1 MTQSAA
7 AIWYGLRSQQ
17 FGGVSVIDIS
27 ESIEACANHYGEQ
40 AEAMRS
46 YLQEGQA
53 AALALPNRG
62 PLRFTESGALAEEI
76 RAAYSKY
83 GFYVFEN
90 VLSAEE
96 LEDIKADLDT
106 MRAQFPTGPE
116 SQVNAAGEPALGADA
131 KALTLVWSKPLGDP
145 LGGTELANGRHQVKM
160 FEPEADV
167 EAPLAA
173 PFIILGSLQFSDA
186 CLRTYAHPELLK
198 VTESINGPDFAP
210 FNEALFIKEPGIG
223 AAVSWHQDGVT
234 HWDSPDFDEDIHG
247 FNFMAQAYGSTAVN
261 GVWVLPGTHKQGKL
275 DIKALVAESG
285 SERLEGAVPIVC
297 NPGDVVMCNRQLL
310 HGSFPNCGFEPRIT
324 VNFGFHKRSSV
335 LGVMGGGIHSD
346 AQVFDEE
353 IVDRR
358 SRAIGYAIDARKQ
371 RFPDETPY
379 HYQPLSAAANDYR
392 WDEFAR
398 ADLKDYNLDDL
409 SI

>member
-1 MTQSAA
+1 MSGDA
-7 AIWYGLRSQQ
+7 
-17 FGGVSVIDIS
+17 SVIDTS

-40 AEAMRS
+40 ADAMRR
-46 YLQEGQA
+46 YLLAGQA

-62 PLRFTESGALAEEI
+62 PLRFTESGSLAEEI
-76 RAAYSKY
+76 RAAYSEY
-83 GFYVFEN
+83 GFYIFEN

-96 LEDIKADLDT
+96 LDDIKADLEM

-116 SQVNAAGEPALGADA
+116 SKVNAEGEPALGADA

-145 LGGTELANGRHQVKM
+145 LGGTALANGRHQVKM
-160 FEPEADV
+160 FEPEADA

-173 PFIILGSLQFSDA
+173 PFILLGSLQFSDA
-186 CLRTYAHPELLK
+186 CLRTYAHPELLQ
-198 VTESINGPDFAP
+198 VAAAINGPDFAP
-210 FNEALFIKEPGIG
+210 FNEALFIKDPGIG

-247 FNFMAQAYGSTAVN
+247 FNFMAQVYGSTAVN
-261 GVWVLPGTHKQGKL
+261 GVWVLPSTHKQGKL
-275 DIKALVAESG
+275 DIAELVEESG
-285 SERLEGAVPIVC
+285 SERLNGAVPIVC
-297 NPGDVVMCNRQLL
+297 NPGDVVICNRQLL
-310 HGSFPNCGFEPRIT
+310 HGSFPNCGFEPRVT

-346 AQVFDEE
+346 AQVFDDAT
-353 IVDRR
+353 VSRR

-379 HYQPLSAAANDYR
+379 EYQPFLASGDAYQ
-392 WDEFAR
+392 WDADAR
-398 ADLKDYNLDDL
+398 RNLKDYNLDDL

>member
-1 MTQSAA
+1 M
-7 AIWYGLRSQQ
+7 
-17 FGGVSVIDIS
+17 IDIS

-40 AEAMRS
+40 ADAMRT
-46 YLQEGQA
+46 YLLEGQA

-62 PLRFTESGALAEEI
+62 PLRFTESGALADEI
-76 RAAYSKY
+76 RAAYSEY

-96 LEDIKADLDT
+96 LDDIKADLDA

-160 FEPEADV
+160 FEPEADA
-167 EAPLAA
+167 EAPPAA
-173 PFIILGSLQFSDA
+173 PFILLGSLQFSDA

-247 FNFMAQAYGSTAVN
+247 FNFMAQVYGSTAVN

-275 DIKALVAESG
+275 DIKVLVAESG
-285 SERLEGAVPIVC
+285 SERLKGAVPIVC
-297 NPGDVVMCNRQLL
+297 NPGDVVICNRQLL

-353 IVDRR
+353 IVARR

-379 HYQPLSAAANDYR
+379 DYQPLAAAANDYR
-392 WDEFAR
+392 WDESAR

>member
-1 MTQSAA
+1 MK
-7 AIWYGLRSQQ
+7 
-17 FGGVSVIDIS
+17 DIS
-27 ESIEACANHYGEQ
+27 RSIEACANHYGDQ
-40 AEAMRS
+40 ADAMRT
-46 YLQEGQA
+46 YLLEGQE

-62 PLRFTESGALAEEI
+62 PVKFTESGALAGEI
-76 RAAYSKY
+76 RAAYSEY

-96 LEDIKADLDT
+96 LADIKADLDT

-160 FEPEADV
+160 FEPEANA
-167 EAPLAA
+167 EAPPAA
-173 PFIILGSLQFSDA
+173 PFILLGSLQFSDA

-247 FNFMAQAYGSTAVN
+247 FNFMAQVYGSTAVN

-285 SERLEGAVPIVC
+285 SERLQGAVPIVC
-297 NPGDVVMCNRQLL
+297 NPGDVVICNRQLL

-353 IVDRR
+353 IVARR

-379 HYQPLSAAANDYR
+379 DYQPLAAAANDYR
-392 WDEFAR
+392 WDESAR

>member
-1 MTQSAA
+1 M
-7 AIWYGLRSQQ
+7 
-17 FGGVSVIDIS
+17 IDIS
-27 ESIEACANHYGEQ
+27 ESIEACAKHYGEQ
-40 AEAMRS
+40 ADAMRS
-46 YLQEGQA
+46 YLLEGQA

-62 PLRFTESGALAEEI
+62 PLRFTESGALTEAI
-76 RAAYSKY
+76 RAAYSEY

-96 LEDIKADLDT
+96 LDDIKADLDT

-160 FEPEADV
+160 FEPEADA

-173 PFIILGSLQFSDA
+173 PFILLGSLQFSDA

-247 FNFMAQAYGSTAVN
+247 FNFMAQVYGSTAVN

-353 IVDRR
+353 IVHRR

-379 HYQPLSAAANDYR
+379 QYQPLLAAANDYR
-392 WDEFAR
+392 WSESAR
-398 ADLKDYNLDDL
+398 ADLKDYNIDDL

>member
-1 MTQSAA
+1 M
-7 AIWYGLRSQQ
+7 
-17 FGGVSVIDIS
+17 IDIS
-27 ESIEACANHYGEQ
+27 ESIQACANHYGEQ
-40 AEAMRS
+40 ADAMRS
-46 YLQEGQA
+46 YLLAGQA

-62 PLRFTESGALAEEI
+62 PLRFTDSGALAEDI
-76 RAAYSKY
+76 REAYSEY

-90 VLSAEE
+90 VLSADE
-96 LEDIKADLDT
+96 LDDIKSDLDA
-106 MRAQFPTGPE
+106 MRGQFPTGPE

-160 FEPEADV
+160 FEPEADAD
-167 EAPLAA
+167 APLAA
-173 PFIILGSLQFSDA
+173 PFILLGSLQFSDA

-234 HWDSPDFDEDIHG
+234 HWDSPEFDEDIHG
-247 FNFMAQAYGSTAVN
+247 FNFMAQVYGSNAVN

-275 DIKALVAESG
+275 DIKALVDESG

-353 IVDRR
+353 IVNRR

-379 HYQPLSAAANDYR
+379 QYQPFLAAANDYR
-392 WDEFAR
+392 WDESAR